1 MSDTEIIKTDSLS
14 PQIAEPQRIAPVE
27 PGVTDTKF
35 FTLPEQEELEASG
48 RTAGAPANS
57 TLTSLKQFM
66 RDQELTY
73 INRALSQSSGDKEK
87 AAQILGVSLAT
98 LYRRLSSEE

>member
-1 MSDTEIIKTDSLS
+1 
-14 PQIAEPQRIAPVE
+14 
-27 PGVTDTKF
+27 
-35 FTLPEQEELEASG
+35 
-48 RTAGAPANS
+48 
-57 TLTSLKQFM
+57 M

-73 INRALSQSSGDKEK
+73 INRAFSQASGDKEK